1 MRAIKPRAAI
11 TAALLSLA
19 SLVSCG
25 TAPKLPRGLYASI
38 ETAKGT
44 ITVSL
49 AYEQAP
55 LAVANFVGLAE
66 GTLATHAGE
75 RFYDGLTFHRV
86 EPGFVVQGGD
96 PAGDGSGGPGYTFPD
111 EFDPAIRHDAPGVVA
126 LANYGPD
133 TNGCQ
138 FYITLAPAPA
148 LDDSY
153 TAFGRVVAGM
163 DVVEKLNQGDA
174 MTKVTILRL
183 GAAAKAF
190 DASQEAWDRYY
201 GVAAEGSKARA
212 RAARDRTTAALLTVW
227 PGLEARPD
235 GMLSEVLKE
244 GSGPTP
250 PRGAI
255 VKVAYKGMLPNG
267 QVFDQSIL
275 HGGPFEFELGTGQV
289 ITGWDRIAA
298 EMKKGE
304 KRLVAFPPEYAY
316 GSQGVPGLIPPNSF
330 IVFEIELTDYA
341 L

>member
-1 MRAIKPRAAI
+1 MRATETRAAI
-11 TAALLSLA
+11 VATLLSLA
-19 SLVSCG
+19 SIASCG
-25 TAPKLPRGLYASI
+25 TSPKLPDGLYASI
-38 ETAKGT
+38 ETEKGT
-44 ITVSL
+44 ITISL

-66 GTLATHAGE
+66 GTLAAHEGE

-86 EPGFVVQGGD
+86 EEGFVVQGGD
-96 PAGDGSGGPGYTFPD
+96 PAGDGSGGPGYAFPD

-138 FYITLAPAPA
+138 FYITLAVAPA

-163 DVVEKLNQGDA
+163 DVVERLSPGDA
-174 MTKVTILRL
+174 MTKVTIRRV
-183 GAAAKAF
+183 GSAAKAF
-190 DASQEAWDRYY
+190 DASQAAWDRYY
-201 GVAAEGSKARA
+201 GFAAEGSKARA
-212 RAARDRTTAALLTVW
+212 RASRDRAAAALLTVW
-227 PGLEARPD
+227 PGLETRPD
-235 GMLSEVLKE
+235 GMLSKILVE

-250 PRGAI
+250 PRGAL

-275 HGGPFEFELGTGQV
+275 HGGPFEFELGTGRV
-289 ITGWDRIAA
+289 ITGWDRIML

-316 GSQGVPGLIPPNSF
+316 GTQGVPGLIPPNSF